1 MERIIIRHLYRKP
14 LDTLLATWGLSIVF
28 REAVRMT
35 IGSGYRYT
43 HAPFTGNFHIFGVDY
58 PIYRAFIIGAAAAVF
73 IVTLV
78 FFLYTRYGTQIKAA
92 IYSRENA
99 EAIGIDTSRI
109 DQLSFIIGSALAGFA
124 GAIMSPVVPLNP
136 NIGVDF
142 FAKSFLVVI
151 VGGVGS
157 IYGSLA
163 GLGAHR
169 GRRVAPLRRHPAH
182 HRAGAHPVP
191 RHGGH

>member
-1 MERIIIRHLYRKP
+1 MGPKP
-14 LDTLLATWGLSIVF
+14 RVQGNGAHDH
-28 REAVRMT
+28 RVRVQVHP
-35 IGSGYRYT
+35 RAL
-43 HAPFTGNFHIFGVDY
+43 HRNFHIFGVDY

-99 EAIGIDTSRI
+99 EVMGINTSRI
-109 DQLSFIIGSALAGFA
+109 DQLVFIIGSALAGFA
-124 GAIMSPVVPLNP
+124 GAIMSPVIPLNP

-151 VGGVGS
+151 VGGVGTCTV
-157 IYGSLA
+157 A
-163 GLGAHR
+163 GRLSAHR
-169 GRRVAPLRRHPAH
+169 RRRVAPLRLIRPIIAQALILFLAMVVI
-182 HRAGAHPVP
+182 RIRPQGLF
-191 RHGGH
+191 RK